1 MTRDDF
7 LRLLRAVN
15 TGRSGDIRAPHKPL
29 LLLLALGRVARG
41 KPRLVSYREAERHM
55 KSLLG
60 SFGQPKKP
68 RPEFPFGRLRND
80 GLWEIP
86 GDSRLSVTSSGDL
99 SAKEMRERSIEGGF
113 PEPAFELLA
122 SDPDLVAGATRG
134 LLIEHFP
141 RSLHEDIR
149 NAVGVRRE
157 WSSWDAPPVPWPRR
171 PQAVRER
178 RDSTFRDEVLREY
191 ERRCAI
197 CGFDVRLND
206 QTFGLEAA
214 HIQWHSHA
222 GPDDISNGLALCVLH
237 HKALDRGALGL
248 APHES
253 GYHVIVS
260 AQVCGL
266 GQAVGQMRA
275 LHQEPVRPP
284 MTKALAPSPAF
295 VEWHR
300 RQVFRDP
307 PRPHEQR

>member
-7 LRLLRAVN
+7 LRLLGAVN
-15 TGRSGDIRAPHKPL
+15 TGRSGDVRAPHKPL

-41 KPRLVSYREAERHM
+41 QPRLVSFREAEQRL

-80 GLWEIP
+80 RLWEIP
-86 GDSRLSVTSSGDL
+86 GDSSLSETSSGDL
-99 SAKEMRERSIEGGF
+99 SAKEMRERGVEGGF
-113 PEPAFELLA
+113 PEPVFELLA
-122 SDPDLVAGATRG
+122 SDPELVAGATRA

-141 RSLHEDIR
+141 RSLHQDIR

-157 WSSWDAPPVPWPRR
+157 WGYWDAQPVPWPRR
-171 PQAVRER
+171 PQAVREA

-197 CGFDVRLND
+197 CDFDVRLND
-206 QTFGLEAA
+206 ETFGLEAA
-214 HIQWHSHA
+214 HIRWHSHA
-222 GPDDISNGLALCVLH
+222 GPDDVSNGLALCVLH

-253 GYHVIVS
+253 GYRVIVS
-260 AQVCGL
+260 AQVSGI

-300 RQVFRDP
+300 KQVFRDP
-307 PRPHEQR
+307 PRPQERH